1 MKKELY
7 IPSYK
12 ESRLKKND
20 ASYIAALVIVIV
32 IIFGGI
38 SLKGLT
44 AYAPYGSQLKNFPV
58 DIGVNDDKGSIRDS
72 NPITLIKITPET
84 IIAGGAINISV
95 NPGLQGARKRGKI
108 YYWSSNINE
117 AKKCGE
123 GTVQN
128 NDLKP
133 FGVQGFSFFETESFR
148 FRTGKEWREGKYA
161 YAAFDINLNDWV
173 CQPFYVYREN
183 ERSEDIASW
192 GSSRILNELSKGV
205 T

>member
-12 ESRLKKND
+12 ESGSKKND

-44 AYAPYGSQLKNFPV
+44 AYAPYGTQLKNFPV
-58 DIGVNDDKGSIRDS
+58 QIGLNDKRSFRDS
-72 NPITLIKITPET
+72 NPVTSIKITPET
-84 IIAGGAINISV
+84 VIAGGTINIEV

-108 YYWSSNINE
+108 FYWGPGINDV
-117 AKKCGE
+117 KKCGK
-123 GTVQN
+123 GTLQN

-133 FGVQGFSFFETESFR
+133 FGVDGFSLFETESFR
-148 FRTGKEWREGKYA
+148 FKTGKEWREGKYA
-161 YAAFDINLNDWV
+161 YAAFDINFNDWV
-173 CQPFYVYREN
+173 CQPFYIYREN
-183 ERSEDIASW
+183 ERSEDVVSW